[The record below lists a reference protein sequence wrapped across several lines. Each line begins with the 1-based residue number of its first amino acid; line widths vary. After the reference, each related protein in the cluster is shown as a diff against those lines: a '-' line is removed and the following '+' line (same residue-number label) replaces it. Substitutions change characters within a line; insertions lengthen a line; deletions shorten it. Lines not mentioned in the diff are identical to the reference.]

1 MDVLSVLQQKSRAID
16 ASLPLFLPKRGGA
29 GWKRDYMDM
38 LWDYNL
44 RGGKRLRPALCMLSC
59 EAWWGKQEQ
68 AVPTAVALE
77 LLQNFFLIHD
87 DMEDESLLRRGKPCL
102 HRIWGVPYA
111 INAGDATFVKVWE
124 TLMAN
129 RGALGDEK
137 ALEIA
142 GEFVALSNRTT
153 EGQMREMY
161 WVREKEWDL
170 TERDYLEMAA
180 EKAGYYT
187 VVAPLR
193 LGAICAGRGGLK
205 GNFDSWGIK
214 WGVAFQIQ
222 DDLLN
227 AVGGKKYGKEI
238 GGDVYEGKR
247 TLLLTHLMEHCNYK
261 QKKEI
266 MKIMNKP
273 REKKTAKEVRSVL
286 KAMGDCGSVDYARK
300 TARRLAEEAKSGFEK
315 SFADARRGEAKDA
328 LAALIDYVIER
339 DV

>member
-1 MDVLSVLQQKSRAID
+1 MDVLSVLQQKSKVID
-16 ASLPLFLPKRGGA
+16 ASLPLFLPKREGS
-29 GWKRDYMDM
+29 GWKKDYRDM

-59 EAWWGKQEQ
+59 EAFWGKQEQ

-77 LLQNFFLIHD
+77 LLQNFFLVHD
-87 DMEDESLLRRGKPCL
+87 DIEDESLQRRGKPCL
-102 HRIWGVPYA
+102 HLIYGIPYA

-129 RGALGDEK
+129 RGVLGDEK
-137 ALEIA
+137 ALEILE
-142 GEFVALSNRTT
+142 EFVGLCNRTT
-153 EGQMREMY
+153 EGQMREMF
-161 WVREKEWDL
+161 WVKEKEWDID
-170 TERDYLEMAA
+170 EKDYFEMAG

-205 GNFDSWGIK
+205 SNFDSWGIK

-238 GGDVYEGKR
+238 GGDIYEGKR
-247 TLLLTHLMEHCNYK
+247 TLLLIHLMEHCSYK
-261 QKKEI
+261 ERKEVLR
-266 MKIMNKP
+266 IMNKP
-273 REKKTAKEVRSVL
+273 RQKKTAAEVKKVL
-286 KAMGDCGSVDYARK
+286 ALMKKCGSVDYARR
-300 TARRLAEEAKSGFEK
+300 TARELAEEAKLGFEK
-315 SFADARRGEAKDA
+315 SFADARQGAAKES
-328 LAALIDYVIER
+328 LRALIDYVIER